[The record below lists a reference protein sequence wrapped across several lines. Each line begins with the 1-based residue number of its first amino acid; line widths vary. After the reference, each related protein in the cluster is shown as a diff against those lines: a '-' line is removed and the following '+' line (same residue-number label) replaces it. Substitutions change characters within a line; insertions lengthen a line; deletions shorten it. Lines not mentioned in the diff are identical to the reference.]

1 MDRIE
6 LRPKLDFETCAVCGR
21 TLLLGEHFERFIAP
35 DGSRNAVCE
44 LCTPRATRARWIR
57 ETAADDTPAPRAPA
71 TPRTGLLARIRSTFE
86 NRGESSTRRG
96 GEREAK
102 RSRPATPPMQKRDV
116 RAVPTTAEVKIERG
130 IELFNGSQFPRT
142 IAGLTRSLGQPQVA
156 VWIES
161 PAVVAI
167 VVAWD
172 ITWYEYAVDL
182 ADIND
187 PAALTSRGTDMVELG
202 ERVTQWN
209 IQAGA
214 DGHLTP
220 PAATREA

>member
-21 TLLLGEHFERFIAP
+21 TLLLGERFERFIAP
-35 DGSRNAVCE
+35 DGSRNAVCD

-57 ETAADDTPAPRAPA
+57 ETAADDTPVPRAPA
-71 TPRTGLLARIRSTFE
+71 MPRTGLLARIRGAFAQRGVSSSRH
-86 NRGESSTRRG
+86 RGERDAQRP
-96 GEREAK
+96 
-102 RSRPATPPMQKRDV
+102 RSATPPMQKRDV

-130 IELFNGSQFPRT
+130 IELFNSSQFPRT

-156 VWIES
+156 AWIES

-182 ADIND
+182 ADTTD

-209 IQAGA
+209 IQVDA

-220 PAATREA
+220 PPATQEA